1 MFPSSQ
7 ADSSHGAMVS
17 DAHRIAWYFL
27 KATGQ
32 VCDDYADHVLLSR
45 IVVALADRGVTHRI
59 RLANMAI
66 GEFGRETA
74 RHQQSPRLIANR
86 RRF

>member
-7 ADSSHGAMVS
+7 PDSSRGTMIS

-27 KATGQ
+27 NATGQ
-32 VCDDYADHVLLSR
+32 VRDDYADHVLLSR

-66 GEFGRETA
+66 TEFGRETV
-74 RHQQSPRLIANR
+74 RRQQPPGLIANR
-86 RRF
+86 RF